1 MKIAQFLYNGK
12 ISIIKEEYVLQKTIE
27 QKSLTVNFIVT
38 FIVSV
43 AGIIVYFITDIQAL
57 LLDGFFSCISFLSA
71 IVGIYISRIS
81 HKKTLR
87 YPHGLHFL
95 EPLYAIFKSILI
107 LLLLILALI
116 NASETALHYVITGQG
131 EPLAVGPI
139 LPYTLFVVSL
149 CFALSFYNHSQNK
162 KIQFLSTILKAE
174 TKGSL
179 IDGLQSL
186 GAGLAFCLLYI
197 VDINGPLGFLHY
209 TADFFITSI
218 SVICL
223 LPEPTKML
231 HTAFIELSHGLTTD
245 QDITDPIDDLI
256 LDHFRTVLPHINYQ
270 IVKVGMAL
278 RIKIYVE
285 DRDEQLLSNI
295 LALHPDFLEELQKL
309 YPNAKAAIIYS

>member
-1 MKIAQFLYNGK
+1 MKYNKGGT
-12 ISIIKEEYVLQKTIE
+12 VLQKRIE
-27 QKSLTVNFIVT
+27 QRSLIVNFIMT
-38 FIVSV
+38 FIVSL

-57 LLDGFFSCISFLSA
+57 LLDGFFSFISFLSA
-71 IVGIYISRIS
+71 IIGIYISRIS
-81 HKKTLR
+81 HKKTTR

-116 NASETALHYVITGQG
+116 NASETALHYMITGEG
-131 EPLAVGPI
+131 DPLLVGPI
-139 LPYTLFVVSL
+139 FPYTLFVVSL

-162 KIQFLSTILKAE
+162 KIHFLSTILKAE

-197 VDINGPLGFLHY
+197 IDINGALGFLHY

-223 LPEPTKML
+223 LPEPAKML

-245 QDITDPIDDLI
+245 QEITDPIDDLI
-256 LDHFRTVLPHINYQ
+256 LQHFRPLLPHFNYQ
-270 IVKVGMAL
+270 IIKVGMDL
-278 RIKIYVE
+278 RVKIYVE
-285 DRDEQLLSNI
+285 DHDETLLSRM
-295 LALHPDFLEELQKL
+295 LAPHPSFIEKLQEL
-309 YPNAKAAIIYS
+309 YPNAKAAIIYA